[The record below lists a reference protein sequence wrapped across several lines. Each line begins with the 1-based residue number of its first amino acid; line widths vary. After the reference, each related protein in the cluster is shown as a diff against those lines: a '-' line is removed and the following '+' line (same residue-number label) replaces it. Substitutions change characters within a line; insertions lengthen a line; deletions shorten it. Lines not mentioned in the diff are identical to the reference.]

1 MKVGAERKKLILLGA
16 LSLVAVY
23 TVYTQLFSTPAPIT
37 PRAPRSS
44 AGQELEQVT
53 PAQRRSTRKAAPKSS
68 SRESVRGAAFRPS
81 YPGGEG
87 DEALDPH
94 KVDPTLHV
102 ELLAKLRT
110 ISFEGVERN
119 IFAFGERKKVV
130 APPDP
135 ADVAA
140 AQKALED
147 AAKVKPA
154 VAAVPSKPAEPSTP
168 KAPPIK
174 WKYYGFAESSTDEQK
189 RAFLLDGEEILI
201 GAEGDI
207 FQKRFRIVRIG
218 LNSIVVEDMQFKDE
232 QTLPLEQDK
241 S

>member
-1 MKVGAERKKLILLGA
+1 MKVGAERNKLILLGVLA
-16 LSLVAVY
+16 LLAVY
-23 TVYTQLFSTPAPIT
+23 TVYTQLFSAPAPIT
-37 PRAPRSS
+37 PRAPRASNR
-44 AGQELEQVT
+44 QEIEQVT
-53 PAQRRSTRKAAPKSS
+53 PELRRSTGKTAPKSS
-68 SRESVRGAAFRPS
+68 RREEVRGAAFRPS

-102 ELLAKLRT
+102 DLLAKVRT
-110 ISFEGVERN
+110 IAFEGVERN
-119 IFAFGERKKVV
+119 IFAFGERKAAV

-135 ADVAA
+135 AQVAEAQKKLEEAAKPAPVAA
-140 AQKALED
+140 AA
-147 AAKVKPA
+147 PA
-154 VAAVPSKPAEPSTP
+154 KPAEPSKP

-201 GAEGDI
+201 GAEGDV
-207 FQKRFRIVRIG
+207 FQKRYRIVRIG
-218 LNSIVVEDMQFKDE
+218 MSSIVVEDMQFKDE
-232 QTLPLEQDK
+232 QTLPLEQNK